1 MGFFT
6 RTRNLPTQA
15 PSEEAISGEL
25 MPRGSTNIAGR
36 ATEIYKQHPKLIGG
50 LALIASAVLLNRMK
64 RPH

>member
-6 RTRNLPTQA
+6 RTRNLPTQS

-25 MPRGSTNIAGR
+25 MPRAGTSIANK
-36 ATEIYKQHPKLIGG
+36 ATEVYKQHPKLIGG

>member
-15 PSEEAISGEL
+15 PSEQAISGEV
-25 MPRGSTNIAGR
+25 MPRGSGNIAER
-36 ATEIYKQHPKLIGG
+36 ATQIYKQNPKLIGG

>member
-15 PSEEAISGEL
+15 PPGEAISGEV
-25 MPRGSTNIAGR
+25 MPRSPGNLAER
-36 ATEIYKQHPKLIGG
+36 ATQIYKQNPKLIGG

-64 RPH
+64 RH